1 MPRRVV
7 RHFITADEAQLA
19 RAQLEAVGIDA
30 IVLHDGAS
38 RVIPGLGATG
48 GIPLEVDEVDY
59 DRAVE
64 TLAEPVAIDE
74 KTLAAH
80 PELAPES
87 ALAPGKQEPSKV
99 PGQDAASRAFRT
111 AVIGI
116 FLCPGVLHVYSAW
129 LLRLAFRDWAKLD
142 EAGRRNAI
150 IALVLNV
157 GVIAAIVIGFASARL

>member
-1 MPRRVV
+1 MARRVV
-7 RHFITADEAQLA
+7 RHFITADEAHLA

-30 IVLHDGAS
+30 IVLHEGAS

-48 GIPLEVDEVDY
+48 GIPLEVDEADY
-59 DRAVE
+59 DNAIE
-64 TLAEPVAIDE
+64 TLAEPVVADE
-74 KTLAAH
+74 KAIAAH

-87 ALAPGKQEPSKV
+87 IVPHGKKEPAKV

-129 LLRLAFRDWAKLD
+129 LLRLAFRDWAHID
-142 EAGRRNAI
+142 ASARRNAI
-150 IALVLNV
+150 IALVLNIAV
-157 GVIAAIVIGFASARL
+157 VAAIVFGIAFRT